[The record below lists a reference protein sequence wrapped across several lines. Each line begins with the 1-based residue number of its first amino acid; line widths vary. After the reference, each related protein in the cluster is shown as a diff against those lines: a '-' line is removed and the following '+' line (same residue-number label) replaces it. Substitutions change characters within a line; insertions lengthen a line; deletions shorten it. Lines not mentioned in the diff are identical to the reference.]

1 MNHDHG
7 SVTPAIR
14 VVMADEHAAL
24 FEGLGSILLNYKI
37 DIVKLTS
44 HPDEITA
51 CYAALRPD
59 VLLLDVRFRDN
70 MSGLEIAKNLLT
82 RYPRANIVF
91 LSQYEVGTLIKEAYR
106 LGARAYVNKR
116 TDIPTLVNAIQHA
129 AKGEKYYT
137 PDVDAKYRELVEKGG
152 GAPHEKLRGRELQTF
167 ILVAE
172 GFSNIEI
179 AEKLGVSAKTISLDV
194 AYIKT
199 QLGLERNAQLTKL
212 AIQHGLIRLD

>member
-1 MNHDHG
+1 MSHDHERL
-7 SVTPAIR
+7 TPAIR
-14 VVMADEHAAL
+14 VVMADDHAAL
-24 FEGLGSILLNYKI
+24 FEGLGSILLQHNI
-37 DIVKLTS
+37 DVVKLTNQPS
-44 HPDEITA
+44 EISA

-59 VLLLDVRFRDN
+59 VLLLDIRFRDN
-70 MSGLEIAKNLLT
+70 VSGLDIAQNILH

-116 TDIPTLVNAIQHA
+116 TDIPTLISAIQHA
-129 AKGEKYYT
+129 SKGEKIYT

-152 GAPHEKLRGRELQTF
+152 GAPQEKLRGRELQTF

-172 GFSNIEI
+172 GFSNLEI

-194 AYIKT
+194 AYIKG
-199 QLGLERNAQLTKL
+199 QLGLERNAELTKL